1 MPGFAEID
9 GAYAPVWTPQSLN
22 AREDTN
28 APADRPDAP
37 VTHRR
42 GIFLEKLEISGLADL
57 GIGRKKSAKAL
68 GRKSSRRIATIQQSR
83 LEYLKRSRIG
93 KNEGK

>member
-9 GAYAPVWTPQSLN
+9 GAYAPVRTPQSLN

-37 VTHRR
+37 VMHRR
-42 GIFLEKLEISGLADL
+42 GIFPEKLEISGFADL
-57 GIGRKKSAKAL
+57 GIGRKKNAKAQ
-68 GRKSSRRIATIQQSR
+68 GRKTSRRKDRRRR
-83 LEYLKRSRIG
+83 LS
-93 KNEGK
+93 EG

>member
-9 GAYAPVWTPQSLN
+9 GGYAPVWTPQSLD

-42 GIFLEKLEISGLADL
+42 GIFPEKLEISGFADL
-57 GIGRKKSAKAL
+57 GIGRQMSAEPQ
-68 GRKSSRRIATIQQSR
+68 GRKSSRRKDRRRR
-83 LEYLKRSRIG
+83 LS
-93 KNEGK
+93 EG

>member
-9 GAYAPVWTPQSLN
+9 GAYAPVRTPQSLN

-37 VTHRR
+37 VMHRR
-42 GIFLEKLEISGLADL
+42 GIFSEKLEISGFADL
-57 GIGRKKSAKAL
+57 GIERKKSVKAL
-68 GRKSSRRIATIQQSR
+68 GRKSSRRKDRRQR
-83 LEYLKRSRIG
+83 LS
-93 KNEGK
+93 EG

>member
-9 GAYAPVWTPQSLN
+9 GAYAPVRTPQSLN

-42 GIFLEKLEISGLADL
+42 GIFSEKLEISGFADL
-57 GIGRKKSAKAL
+57 GIGRQMGAEPQ
-68 GRKSSRRIATIQQSR
+68 GRKSSRRKDRRQR
-83 LEYLKRSRIG
+83 LS
-93 KNEGK
+93 EG